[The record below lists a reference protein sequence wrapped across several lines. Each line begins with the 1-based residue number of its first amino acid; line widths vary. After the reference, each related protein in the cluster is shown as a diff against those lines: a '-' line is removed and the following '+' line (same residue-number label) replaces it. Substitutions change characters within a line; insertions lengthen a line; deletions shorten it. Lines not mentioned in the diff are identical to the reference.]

1 MTLDKETFDQI
12 RDAVSRFVR
21 DTLVP
26 NEDKVEEQDRVPPDI
41 VDGMKEIGLFGLTI
55 PQEYGG
61 LGLNMEEEV
70 GILFEIG
77 RAAPA
82 YRSVFATTIGI
93 GSQGIVM
100 DGTPE
105 QKQKYLPRL
114 ATGEIIG
121 SFALTEPEAGSDAA
135 SVRTSARRDG
145 DFYVINGT
153 KRFITNAP
161 EAGVFTVF
169 ARTGTPEQRADGVSA
184 FIVDADTPGI
194 VLGKPDQKMGHKGS
208 HTCDVIFE
216 NCRVPASALLGGQ
229 EGMGFRTAM
238 KTLDRGRLHIAA
250 ASVGVAR
257 RLIADSLR
265 YAMERRQFGRPIA
278 EFQMVQAMLADCE
291 TEAYAGECMVVD
303 AARRRDAGEPVAKLA
318 SCCKYFCTEMVGRVA
333 DHAVQIH
340 GGAGYIKDYKVEKFY
355 RDVRLYR
362 LYEGTS
368 QIQQLI
374 IARNMIK
381 EAAQ

>member
-1 MTLDKETFDQI
+1 MSVDKETFDQI

-21 DTLVP
+21 DTLIP
-26 NEDKVEEQDRVPPDI
+26 NETRVEAEDQIPEEILND
-41 VDGMKEIGLFGLTI
+41 MKSMGLFGLTI
-55 PQEYGG
+55 PEEYGG
-61 LGLNMEEEV
+61 LGLGMEEEV
-70 GILFEIG
+70 RILFEIG

-82 YRSVFATTIGI
+82 YRSAFATTIGI

-135 SVRTSARRDG
+135 SVRTIARRDG
-145 DFYVINGT
+145 DHYVINGT

-161 EAGVFTVF
+161 TAGIFTVF
-169 ARTGTPEQRADGVSA
+169 ARTGTQEERADGVSS
-184 FIVDADTPGI
+184 FIVEANTPGI
-194 VLGKPDQKMGHKGS
+194 ILGKPDQKMGHKGS
-208 HTCDVIFE
+208 HTCDVIFD
-216 NCRVPASALLGGQ
+216 NCRVPVSALLGGK
-229 EGMGFRTAM
+229 EGLGFKTAM

-250 ASVGVAR
+250 ASVGIAR

-278 EFQMVQAMLADCE
+278 DFQMIQAMLADSE
-291 TEAYAGECMVVD
+291 TETYAGECMVLD
-303 AARRRDAGEPVAKLA
+303 AARQRDAGKPVAKLA
-318 SCCKYFCTEMVGRVA
+318 ACCKYFCTEMVGRVA
-333 DHAVQIH
+333 DRAVQIH
-340 GGAGYIKDYKVEKFY
+340 GGSGYIKDFKVEQFY

-381 EAAQ
+381 EAE

>member
-1 MTLDKETFDQI
+1 MSVDKETFDQI

-21 DTLVP
+21 DTLIP
-26 NEDKVEEQDRVPPDI
+26 NETRVEAEDRIPEEILED
-41 VDGMKEIGLFGLTI
+41 MKAIGLFGLTI
-55 PQEYGG
+55 PEEYGG
-61 LGLNMEEEV
+61 LGLGMEEEV
-70 GILFEIG
+70 RILFEIG
-77 RAAPA
+77 QAAPA
-82 YRSVFATTIGI
+82 YRSAFATTIGI

-105 QKQKYLPRL
+105 QKQQYLPRL

-121 SFALTEPEAGSDAA
+121 SFALTEPEVGSDAA
-135 SVRTSARRDG
+135 AVRTHARREG
-145 DFYVINGT
+145 DHYVINGT

-161 EAGVFTVF
+161 TAGIFTVF
-169 ARTGTPEQRADGVSA
+169 ARTGSPEDRANGVSS
-184 FIVDADTPGI
+184 FIVEADTPGI

-216 NCRVPASALLGGQ
+216 DCRVPASALLGGR
-229 EGMGFRTAM
+229 EGMGFKTAM

-265 YAMERRQFGRPIA
+265 YAMERRQFGKPIA
-278 EFQMVQAMLADCE
+278 EFQMVQAMLADSE
-291 TEAYAGECMVVD
+291 TEAYAGECMVLD

-318 SCCKYFCTEMVGRVA
+318 SCSKYFCTEMVGRVA

-340 GGAGYIKDYKVEKFY
+340 GGSGYIKDFKVEQFY

-381 EAAQ
+381 EAQ